1 MRRLMRTHTTLL
13 IVGFVIAA
21 AASSAEAQRRQPV
34 QTPVRAPVPVVQRV
48 PDSGMIAAGASI
60 SPTATTSQFLD
71 NGIEF
76 AGNLEG
82 YLTPH
87 LSIRGQVGTASWDI
101 VGLSYSGTLRPLFF
115 LGNAVIGWGGEDWR
129 PYITAGGGMYRYGF
143 TEAGVTGSNT
153 KSGFD
158 FGGGTEYFFTPDATI
173 TLEGLYH
180 RVGLVPTNRARLGFK
195 GSFWS
200 FTVGAKKY
208 F

>member
-1 MRRLMRTHTTLL
+1 MRELMRDLEPLL
-13 IVGFVIAA
+13 VVGFVIAG
-21 AASSAEAQRRQPV
+21 AASSAEAQRQSAV
-34 QTPVRAPVPVVQRV
+34 QTPPRAPVAVVQRV
-48 PDSGMIAAGASI
+48 PDAGMIAAGVAI
-60 SPTATTSQFLD
+60 SPTATASQFLD
-71 NGIEF
+71 NGLEF
-76 AGNLEG
+76 AGVLEG
-82 YLTPH
+82 YLSEH
-87 LSIRGQVGTASWDI
+87 VSLRGQVGTASWDI

-115 LGNAVIGWGGEDWR
+115 LGNAVVGWGGAEWR
-129 PYITAGGGMYRYGF
+129 PYITAGGGVYRYGF

-180 RVGLVPTNRARLGFK
+180 KVGLVPTNRARLGFK

-200 FTVGAKKY
+200 FTVGGKKY

>member
-1 MRRLMRTHTTLL
+1 MRTHTTLL
-13 IVGFVIAA
+13 IVGFAIAGA
-21 AASSAEAQRRQPV
+21 APLAQAQARRPV
-34 QTPVRAPVPVVQRV
+34 QPPPRPQVRVVQRV
-48 PDSGMIAAGASI
+48 PDAGMIAAGASI

-71 NGIEF
+71 NGLGF
-76 AGNLEG
+76 AGNVEG
-82 YLTPH
+82 YLSEH

-101 VGLSYSGTLRPLFF
+101 VGLSYSGTLQPLFF
-115 LGNAVIGWGGEDWR
+115 LGNAVVGWGGQDWR

-143 TEAGVTGSNT
+143 TEAGVSGSNT
-153 KSGFD
+153 KTGFD

-180 RVGLVPTNRARLGFK
+180 RVGLVPTNRARLGFR

>member
-1 MRRLMRTHTTLL
+1 MRHHPPLL
-13 IVGFVIAA
+13 IVCFVIAN

-34 QTPVRAPVPVVQRV
+34 QTPPRAAVRVVQHV
-48 PDSGMIAAGASI
+48 PDAGMVAAGASI
-60 SPTATTSQFLD
+60 SPTSTTSQFLD
-71 NGIEF
+71 NGLEF

-82 YLTPH
+82 YLSRH

-101 VGLSYSGTLRPLFF
+101 VGLSYSGTIRPLFF
-115 LGNAVIGWGGEDWR
+115 VGNAVYGWGGEDWH
-129 PYITAGGGMYRYGF
+129 PYVTAGGGMYRYGF

-153 KSGFD
+153 KTGFD
-158 FGGGTEYFFTPDATI
+158 FGAGTEYFFTPDATI
-173 TLEGLYH
+173 TLEGLFH
-180 RVGLVPTNRARLGFK
+180 DVGLVPTNRARLGFK